1 MRTIEFT
8 ESEISEII
16 SFYQQE
22 RNKALQKIA
31 EIEHILSLLQPA
43 QATSRETE
51 PPPSPAKGQRNA
63 KKADLSPVAL
73 SLEAPQAVESSNGS
87 AGVAERKK
95 RKTVAKP
102 RPKPQKAKEEEGD
115 SEENGIYVTGSV
127 THLNGKWVRFITDL
141 LEKQG
146 RVIAADDIVSEA
158 IYRYDIADEKHQT
171 TRQVIY
177 NTLYKL
183 DSSKRMIGSCTI
195 PGRKGKR
202 YGLKKWFTADGEIKE
217 SFLVK
222 AT

>member
-8 ESEISEII
+8 ESELSEIL

-22 RNKALQKIA
+22 RDKALQKVA
-31 EIEHILSLLQPA
+31 EIERILSLLQPG
-43 QATSRETE
+43 QAASAGTE
-51 PPPSPAKGQRNA
+51 PPPSPAKGRRKA
-63 KKADLSPVAL
+63 KKADLPPEISGH
-73 SLEAPQAVESSNGS
+73 EATSAAASGNGS

-95 RKTVAKP
+95 RKTVA
-102 RPKPQKAKEEEGD
+102 RPKPQEAEESAGD
-115 SEENGIYVTGSV
+115 PEENGMYVTGSV

-202 YGLKKWFTADGEIKE
+202 YGLKKWFTPEGEIKE
-217 SFLVK
+217 SFLAK

>member
-1 MRTIEFT
+1 MNPASAASTDEAT
-8 ESEISEII
+8 
-16 SFYQQE
+16 
-22 RNKALQKIA
+22 A
-31 EIEHILSLLQPA
+31 EP
-43 QATSRETE
+43 TTPET
-51 PPPSPAKGQRNA
+51 G
-63 KKADLSPVAL
+63 
-73 SLEAPQAVESSNGS
+73 NGS
-87 AGVAERKK
+87 TGATERKK

-102 RPKPQKAKEEEGD
+102 RRRLEEVIAEGE
-115 SEENGIYVTGSV
+115 SGENEVEVPSNL
-127 THLNGKWVRFITDL
+127 THLNGKWVRFIADL

-158 IYRYDIADEKHQT
+158 IYHYDIADEKHQT

-202 YGLKKWFTADGEIKE
+202 YGLKKWFTPDGEIKE

>member
-8 ESEISEII
+8 ESELSEII

-22 RNKALQKIA
+22 RDKSLQKIA
-31 EIEHILSLLQPA
+31 EIERILSLLQPA
-43 QATSRETE
+43 QATPATDTPLSPVKGRRNARKAD
-51 PPPSPAKGQRNA
+51 PSPAA
-63 KKADLSPVAL
+63 PSPGAFP
-73 SLEAPQAVESSNGS
+73 AAESGNGS
-87 AGVAERKK
+87 AKVAERKK
-95 RKTVAKP
+95 RKTAAKP
-102 RPKPQKAKEEEGD
+102 RTKPQKAREEEGD
-115 SEENGIYVTGSV
+115 PEENGMYVTGSV

-202 YGLKKWFTADGEIKE
+202 YGLKKWFTPDGEIKE
-217 SFLVK
+217 TFLAK

>member
-8 ESEISEII
+8 DSELSEIL

-22 RNKALQKIA
+22 RDKALQKVA
-31 EIEHILSLLQPA
+31 EIERILSLLGPD
-43 QATSRETE
+43 QATASETE
-51 PPPSPAKGQRNA
+51 TPPSPARGRRNA
-63 KKADLSPVAL
+63 KKADPLPVAP
-73 SLEAPQAVESSNGS
+73 SPEATPAAASGNGS

-95 RKTVAKP
+95 RKTVARP
-102 RPKPQKAKEEEGD
+102 RPKPQETESAAD
-115 SEENGIYVTGSV
+115 PEENGMYVTGSV

-202 YGLKKWFTADGEIKE
+202 YGLKKWFTPEGEIKE
-217 SFLVK
+217 SFLTK